1 MARGG
6 LPDAAL
12 HAPAHRAAAGSA
24 PLHEHRLPSTIP
36 AAQSGDGGAL
46 GRSLVRGPD
55 QDAVRTLLGV
65 VAFSRA
71 SVPDTNYIVRISDTY
86 VGFTSLT
93 APRSATLPPVETYPS
108 GQPLYVADESGAC
121 GTDFPIIIAAAGAK
135 TIAGQPNV
143 SMQSPF
149 QKAVLHSNGTNLWT
163 L

>member
-1 MARGG
+1 M
-6 LPDAAL
+6 
-12 HAPAHRAAAGSA
+12 
-24 PLHEHRLPSTIP
+24 
-36 AAQSGDGGAL
+36 
-46 GRSLVRGPD
+46 RGPD